1 MTMPEGNVGKPY
13 QQGEI
18 VEPTQAAPTDSVVL
32 GEIPSPRPAPEPA
45 PAVTPAD
52 APVTA
57 EASGGGD
64 GGSRRQ
70 QRAKP
75 RTGRERHG
83 ALNRLIM
90 VRTSAWRIPEVELLR
105 RDPDCSPDSLTT
117 APSGV
122 DFTAH
127 RRLLGALL
135 RTDGV
140 PDDAAWLGRV
150 HDGHDAVDYKRADSD
165 AGRSLM
171 TELVAE
177 VRQGCLAALDKN
189 RTARDQLAELR
200 HQIFLE
206 PRRLRSLR
214 DPADP
219 DRPLYAVVDI
229 SFSYL
234 VERPLCRASISVWTS
249 LPRSR
254 RHAPEELLAVN
265 AAQDVQIPAEQLP
278 AYRSYLLRVGES
290 LQRLLAAQ
298 LLPVQFRIFD
308 WQYDLPTFWVAVPA
322 SLRSDAYRYL
332 EQSDRVGDRL
342 ARELLLTGTA
352 RDSVVSRAVI
362 NGDFMVLRR
371 FRREDDTYTPHY
383 LILPSRNGYPARDAG
398 GQRNPDRQAAAI
410 RRQEENA
417 AGIVIALS
425 ELEAKSGSDLYT
437 VGRDLEIWKNHL
449 QVYTAMAERGAF
461 LWDALSTHLP
471 MRRGRTLNEAHRAV
485 QLLHQILLQGVADLG
500 HLRALTRASSADI
513 DAAAERLQD
522 DFDAKLTELHGQ
534 SVRGLRGAIT
544 ETGLFARV
552 RQHGAE
558 IVELSSWVKSRY
570 DDLVAAITSAFDERR
585 VREADVIQ
593 KGGVVISLA
602 VGLVSLVTVLDATT
616 DMKTPQGVTP
626 TPGGLTGANWLR
638 WLHDQALGWLSRHAN
653 EAALFSLA
661 CGVAVLG
668 VALYVW
674 VRFRSSGRLSSR
686 QFRQLYDGSRRRLVM
701 RDGHGVWHFLR
712 DASTDSLED
721 FLGSARRPPAKPEDA
736 PTNRQRWAELDDALA
751 GRFADLWDRAAPMKV
766 RRQDRVRSDIKALA
780 RRIEH
785 WGIHGLLLTERPRQ
799 LHEYVLPRLI
809 CLYRFCIPWPDSFI
823 EKVGRQNRPK
833 SLVPDSEFVRAMQWL
848 GFQRDQALEFDRHLH
863 RWQKRQIG
871 ETQDAAESAGKA
883 VPAQYAR
890 RLLDLLNELELSAYC
905 TAEDVERLLVHSE
918 AAAAENRPAPPEA
931 PPRVWTQ
938 VVVQPGDLH
947 PNGEPTD
954 QALERYCVLAFAEW
968 LQAEGVRVEPLASGR
983 VTITGKDGAP
993 AEPVVLGPRASR
1005 LPRLTAGDTIEVSC
1019 AVHQTELRGFPT
1031 RHLLRPSPAPLS
1043 QMKGDA
1049 HDSTTV
1055 LQGTAP
1061 DEMKGEGGESDEPVT
1076 VDCIALLRD
1085 TATGR
1090 FTREPA
1096 LWLRP

>member
-1 MTMPEGNVGKPY
+1 M
-13 QQGEI
+13 
-18 VEPTQAAPTDSVVL
+18 
-32 GEIPSPRPAPEPA
+32 
-45 PAVTPAD
+45 
-52 APVTA
+52 TA
-57 EASGGGD
+57 EASGGG
-64 GGSRRQ
+64 GSGRQ
-70 QRAKP
+70 ERSKP
-75 RTGRERHG
+75 RTGGDRDG

-105 RDPDCSPDSLTT
+105 RDPDCSPDGLTT
-117 APSGV
+117 EPGGV
-122 DFTAH
+122 DFAAH
-127 RRLLGALL
+127 RRLLDALL
-135 RTDGV
+135 RPDGV
-140 PDDAAWLGRV
+140 LDGTAWLGRV
-150 HDGHDAVDYKRADSD
+150 RRGEDAVDYKRANSD

-171 TELVAE
+171 AELVDE
-177 VRQGCLAALDKN
+177 VRQGCLAALDKD
-189 RTARDQLAELR
+189 RQAWRQLAELR

-206 PRRLRSLR
+206 PRRMGSLR
-214 DPADP
+214 IPADP
-219 DRPLYAVVDI
+219 DLPLYAVVDI

-254 RHAPEELLAVN
+254 RHVPAELLVPAVDG
-265 AAQDVQIPAEQLP
+265 AQDVRIPAEQVP

-308 WQYDLPTFWVAVPA
+308 WQYDFPTFWVAVPA

-332 EQSDRVGDRL
+332 QRSERVGDRL

-352 RDSVVSRAVI
+352 RDSVVSRAVL

-371 FRREDDTYTPHY
+371 FRREGETYTPHY
-383 LILPSRNGYPARDAG
+383 LILPSRNGYPARDAD
-398 GQRNPDRQAAAI
+398 GQRDPDRQAAAI
-410 RRQEENA
+410 RRQEEDA
-417 AGIVIALS
+417 AGIVVALS
-425 ELEAKSGSDLYT
+425 ELEASSGSELYT
-437 VGRDLEIWKNHL
+437 VERDLEIWKNHL

-471 MRRGRTLNEAHRAV
+471 MRRGRALNEAHRAV

-500 HLRALTRASSADI
+500 HLRALTRASSASI

-522 DFDAKLTELHGQ
+522 DFDAKLTELHGR

-558 IVELSSWVKSRY
+558 IVEQSSWVKSRY

-616 DMKTPQGVTP
+616 DMRTKLEVAP
-626 TPGGLTGANWLR
+626 TPGAPGDANRLR
-638 WLHDQALGWLSRHAN
+638 WLHDQALGLLSRHAN

-686 QFRQLYDGSRRRLVM
+686 QFRRLYDGSRGRLVM
-701 RDGHGVWHFLR
+701 RNGHGVWHFLR

-721 FLGSARRPPAKPEDA
+721 FLGSARRQPAKPEDA
-736 PTNRQRWAELDDALA
+736 RGNRQRWAELDDALA
-751 GRFADLWDRAAPMKV
+751 GRFADLWDRAAPMGV
-766 RRQDRVRSDIKALA
+766 RRQGRVRSDIKALA

-809 CLYRFCIPWPDSFI
+809 CLYRFCIQWPDSFI

-863 RWQKRQIG
+863 TWQKRQI
-871 ETQDAAESAGKA
+871 AENQGAGGSAGA

-890 RLLDLLNELELSAYC
+890 RLLDLLNELELSAHC
-905 TAEDVERLLVHSE
+905 TAEDVERLLVLSE
-918 AAAAENRPAPPEA
+918 AAAAGNPVAAPEAPP

-938 VVVQPGDLH
+938 VVVQPDDLR

-954 QALERYCVLAFAEW
+954 EALER
-968 LQAEGVRVEPLASGR
+968 
-983 VTITGKDGAP
+983 
-993 AEPVVLGPRASR
+993 
-1005 LPRLTAGDTIEVSC
+1005 
-1019 AVHQTELRGFPT
+1019 
-1031 RHLLRPSPAPLS
+1031 
-1043 QMKGDA
+1043 
-1049 HDSTTV
+1049 
-1055 LQGTAP
+1055 
-1061 DEMKGEGGESDEPVT
+1061 
-1076 VDCIALLRD
+1076 
-1085 TATGR
+1085 
-1090 FTREPA
+1090 
-1096 LWLRP
+1096 

>member
-1 MTMPEGNVGKPY
+1 M
-13 QQGEI
+13 
-18 VEPTQAAPTDSVVL
+18 
-32 GEIPSPRPAPEPA
+32 
-45 PAVTPAD
+45 
-52 APVTA
+52 TA
-57 EASGGGD
+57 EASEGAA

-70 QRAKP
+70 EGSKARA
-75 RTGRERHG
+75 GRERDG
-83 ALNRLIM
+83 ALNRLVM

-105 RDPDCSPDSLTT
+105 RDPDCSPDGLTT
-117 APSGV
+117 EPGGV
-122 DFTAH
+122 EFAAH
-127 RRLLGALL
+127 RRLLEGLL
-135 RTDGV
+135 RPEGVLDG
-140 PDDAAWLGRV
+140 AAWLGRV
-150 HDGHDAVDYKRADSD
+150 HHGEDAVDYKRADSE

-171 TELVAE
+171 TELVDE

-189 RTARDQLAELR
+189 RQAWRQLAELR

-206 PRRLRSLR
+206 PQRLRSLR
-214 DPADP
+214 NPADP
-219 DRPLYAVVDI
+219 DLPLYAVVDI

-254 RHAPEELLAVN
+254 RHVPEELLLPEVN
-265 AAQDVQIPAEQLP
+265 GAQNVRIPADQIP

-298 LLPVQFRIFD
+298 LLPVQFRVFD
-308 WQYDLPTFWVAVPA
+308 WQYDLPTFWVAVPG
-322 SLRSDAYRYL
+322 SLRGDAYRYL
-332 EQSDRVGDRL
+332 QRSERVGDRL
-342 ARELLLTGTA
+342 ARELLLSGTA
-352 RDSVVSRAVI
+352 RDSVVSRAVL

-371 FRREDDTYTPHY
+371 FRREGETYTPHY
-383 LILPSRNGYPARDAG
+383 LILPSRNGYPARDADG
-398 GQRNPDRQAAAI
+398 VRDPDRRAAAI

-425 ELEAKSGSDLYT
+425 ELEATSGSELYT
-437 VGRDLEIWKNHL
+437 VERDLEIWKNHL

-471 MRRGRTLNEAHRAV
+471 MRRGRALNEAHRAV

-500 HLRALTRASSADI
+500 HLRALTRASSASI

-522 DFDAKLTELHGQ
+522 DFDTKLTELHGR
-534 SVRGLRGAIT
+534 SVLGLRGAIT

-558 IVELSSWVKSRY
+558 IVEQSSWVKSRY
-570 DDLVAAITSAFDERR
+570 DDLLAAITSAFDERR

-616 DMKTPQGVTP
+616 DMKTPRDVAS
-626 TPGGLTGANWLR
+626 TPGAPADANWLR
-638 WLHDQALGWLSRHAN
+638 WLHDQALGLLSRHAN
-653 EAALFSLA
+653 ETALFSLA

-686 QFRQLYDGSRRRLVM
+686 QFRRLYDGSRGRLVM
-701 RDGHGVWHFLR
+701 PNGHGVWHFLR

-721 FLGSARRPPAKPEDA
+721 FLGRARRQSATPEDA
-736 PTNRQRWAELDDALA
+736 RDNRQRWAELDDALA
-751 GRFADLWDRAAPMKV
+751 GRFADLWDRAAPMGV

-809 CLYRFCIPWPDSFI
+809 CLYRFCIQWPDSFI

-871 ETQDAAESAGKA
+871 ETRGAAESAGA
-883 VPAQYAR
+883 VPARYAR
-890 RLLDLLNELELSAYC
+890 QLLDLLNELELSACC
-905 TAEDVERLLVHSE
+905 TAESVERLLVRSE
-918 AAAAENRPAPPEA
+918 AAAAGNRPAAPATPPQ
-931 PPRVWTQ
+931 VWTQ
-938 VVVQPGDLH
+938 VVVQPDDLH

-954 QALERYCVLAFAEW
+954 QALERYCVLALAKW
-968 LQAEGVRVEPLASGR
+968 LQVEGVRVEPLTSGR
-983 VTITGKDGAP
+983 VTITGKDGATV
-993 AEPVVLGPRASR
+993 EPVVLGPRASR
-1005 LPRLTAGDTIEVSC
+1005 LPRLTAGDNIEVSC
-1019 AVHQTELRGFPT
+1019 AVNQTDLRGFPT
-1031 RHLLRPSPAPLS
+1031 RHLLRPVPAPLGLTS
-1043 QMKGDA
+1043 GHA
-1049 HDSTTV
+1049 HDSATA
-1055 LQGTAP
+1055 LQGGAP
-1061 DEMKGEGGESDEPVT
+1061 DGMKGEGGQSDEPVT
-1076 VDCIALLRD
+1076 VDGIALLRD

>member
-1 MTMPEGNVGKPY
+1 M
-13 QQGEI
+13 
-18 VEPTQAAPTDSVVL
+18 
-32 GEIPSPRPAPEPA
+32 
-45 PAVTPAD
+45 
-52 APVTA
+52 
-57 EASGGGD
+57 
-64 GGSRRQ
+64 
-70 QRAKP
+70 
-75 RTGRERHG
+75 RHG

-90 VRTSAWRIPEVELLR
+90 VRTSAWRIPEIELLR
-105 RDPDCSPDSLTT
+105 RDPDRSPDSLATE
-117 APSGV
+117 PGGV
-122 DFTAH
+122 EFAAH
-127 RRLLGALL
+127 RRLLDALL

-140 PDDAAWLGRV
+140 PDGAAWLGRV
-150 HDGHDAVDYKRADSD
+150 RDGDDAVDYKRADSE

-171 TELVAE
+171 TELVDE
-177 VRQGCLAALDKN
+177 VRQGCLAALDKD
-189 RTARDQLAELR
+189 RQAWGQLAELR

-206 PRRLRSLR
+206 PRRLQSLR

-234 VERPLCRASISVWTS
+234 VKRPLCRASVSVWTS

-254 RHAPEELLAVN
+254 RHVPEELLAVN
-265 AAQDVQIPAEQLP
+265 GAQDVQIPAEQLP
-278 AYRSYLLRVGES
+278 AYRAYLLRVGES

-371 FRREDDTYTPHY
+371 FRREDETYTPHY
-383 LILPSRNGYPARDAG
+383 LILPSRNGYPARDAE
-398 GQRNPDRQAAAI
+398 GQRDSDRQAAAI

-417 AGIVIALS
+417 AGIVTALS
-425 ELEAKSGSDLYT
+425 ELEAKSGSELYT
-437 VGRDLEIWKNHL
+437 VERDLEIWKNHL

-513 DAAAERLQD
+513 DAAAEQLQD
-522 DFDAKLTELHGQ
+522 DFDAKLTELHGR

-558 IVELSSWVKSRY
+558 IVEQSSWVKSRY

-616 DMKTPQGVTP
+616 DMKTPKDIAP
-626 TPGGLTGANWLR
+626 TPGAPADGNWLR
-638 WLHDQALGWLSRHAN
+638 WLHDQALGLLSRHAD

-668 VALYVW
+668 VAVYVW

-686 QFRQLYDGSRRRLVM
+686 QFRRLYDGSRRRLVL

-721 FLGSARRPPAKPEDA
+721 FLGSTRRPPAKPEENRPPGTPASRAPRADA
-736 PTNRQRWAELDDALA
+736 PKNRQRWAEHDDALA

-848 GFQRDQALEFDRHLH
+848 GFQRDQAMEFDRHLH
-863 RWQKRQIG
+863 SWQKRQIN
-871 ETQDAAESAGKA
+871 ETQDAAESAGKS

-905 TAEDVERLLVHSE
+905 TAENVERLLVHSE

-938 VVVQPGDLH
+938 VVVQPGDLN
-947 PNGEPTD
+947 PNGEPTH

-983 VTITGKDGAP
+983 VTITGKDGATV
-993 AEPVVLGPRASR
+993 EPVVLDPRASR
-1005 LPRLTAGDTIEVSC
+1005 SLRLTAGDTIEVSC

-1031 RHLLRPSPAPLS
+1031 RHLLRPAPATLS
-1043 QMKGDA
+1043 QTNDDA
-1049 HDSTTV
+1049 HDSATV
-1055 LQGTAP
+1055 LQGSAP
-1061 DEMKGEGGESDEPVT
+1061 NDMKGEGGESDEPVT
-1076 VDCIALLRD
+1076 VDGIALLRD

-1096 LWLRP
+1096 LWLRR

>member
-1 MTMPEGNVGKPY
+1 MGKPR
-13 QQGEI
+13 QQKEI
-18 VEPTQAAPTDSVVL
+18 VEPAQAAPTDPVLL
-32 GEIPSPRPAPEPA
+32 GEASSSPPAPEPA
-45 PAVTPAD
+45 PTGTPAD
-52 APVTA
+52 ASAPVTA
-57 EASGGGD
+57 EASGAVG
-64 GGSRRQ
+64 GGSRGQ
-70 QRAKP
+70 EDSKP
-75 RTGRERHG
+75 RTDRDRDG

-105 RDPDCSPDSLTT
+105 RDPDCSPDGL
-117 APSGV
+117 AAEPGGV
-122 DFTAH
+122 EFAAH
-127 RRLLGALL
+127 RRLLDALL
-135 RTDGV
+135 RPDGV
-140 PDDAAWLGRV
+140 LDGAAWLGRV
-150 HDGHDAVDYKRADSD
+150 RHGADAVDYKRADSD

-171 TELVAE
+171 AELVDE
-177 VRQGCLAALDKN
+177 VRQGCLAALDKD
-189 RTARDQLAELR
+189 REAWRQLAELR

-206 PRRLRSLR
+206 PRRMRSLR
-214 DPADP
+214 DPSDP
-219 DRPLYAVVDI
+219 ELPLYAVVDI

-254 RHAPEELLAVN
+254 RHAPEELLVPAVSGG
-265 AAQDVQIPAEQLP
+265 QDLRIPAEQVP
-278 AYRSYLLRVGES
+278 AYRSCLLRVGES

-332 EQSDRVGDRL
+332 QRSERVGDRL

-352 RDSVVSRAVI
+352 RDSVVSRAVLS
-362 NGDFMVLRR
+362 GDFMVLRR
-371 FRREDDTYTPHY
+371 FRLEGETYTPHY
-383 LILPSRNGYPARDAG
+383 LILPSRNGYPARDG
-398 GQRNPDRQAAAI
+398 DGRRDPEGRAAAI
-410 RRQEENA
+410 RRQEEDA

-425 ELEAKSGSDLYT
+425 ELEATSGSELYT
-437 VGRDLEIWKNHL
+437 VERDLEIWKNHL

-471 MRRGRTLNEAHRAV
+471 MRRGRALNEAHRAV

-500 HLRALTRASSADI
+500 HLRALTRASSASI

-522 DFDAKLTELHGQ
+522 DFDAKLTELHGR

-558 IVELSSWVKSRY
+558 IVEQSSWVKSRY

-602 VGLVSLVTVLDATT
+602 VGFVSLVTVLDATT
-616 DMKTPQGVTP
+616 DMKTKLGVTP
-626 TPGGLTGANWLR
+626 TPGAPADATWLR

-686 QFRQLYDGSRRRLVM
+686 QFRRLYDGSRGRLVM
-701 RDGHGVWHFLR
+701 RNGHGVWHFLR

-721 FLGSARRPPAKPEDA
+721 FLGSARRQPAKPEDA
-736 PTNRQRWAELDDALA
+736 RQNRQRWAELDDALA
-751 GRFADLWDRAAPMKV
+751 GRFADLWDRAAPMGV
-766 RRQDRVRSDIKALA
+766 RRQGRVRSDIKALA

-809 CLYRFCIPWPDSFI
+809 CLYRFCIQWPDSFI

-863 RWQKRQIG
+863 RWQKRQIA
-871 ETQDAAESAGKA
+871 ETQGSAESVGGA

-890 RLLDLLNELELSAYC
+890 RLLDLLHELELSAHC
-905 TAEDVERLLVHSE
+905 TAENVERLLVRSE
-918 AAAAENRPAPPEA
+918 AAAAEDRPGAPEA

-938 VVVQPGDLH
+938 VVVQPDDLH

-954 QALERYCVLAFAEW
+954 QALERYCVLALTKW
-968 LQAEGVRVEPLASGR
+968 LQAEGVRVEPLAGGR
-983 VTITGKDGAP
+983 ATITGKDGATV
-993 AEPVVLGPRASR
+993 EPVVLGPRASR
-1005 LPRLTAGDTIEVSC
+1005 LPRLTAGDNIEVSC
-1019 AVHQTELRGFPT
+1019 AVHQTALRGFPT
-1031 RHLLRPSPAPLS
+1031 RHLLRPVPEAAGRVS
-1043 QMKGDA
+1043 GDA
-1049 HDSTTV
+1049 NDPAAARR
-1055 LQGTAP
+1055 GGAA
-1061 DEMKGEGGESDEPVT
+1061 DGMNGEGGGSDGPVT
-1076 VDCIALLRD
+1076 VDGIALLRD
-1085 TATGR
+1085 IATGR

-1096 LWLRP
+1096 LWLRT